1 MREKTLPP
9 PENISICKTSTYVEH
24 SQLLGFMNLNIRLI
38 TRTHLF
44 QYITVL
50 EADTLVTKEVENPD
64 FVVLRKFTEDGL
76 TMVKPGTI
84 Y

>member
-1 MREKTLPP
+1 
-9 PENISICKTSTYVEH
+9 
-24 SQLLGFMNLNIRLI
+24 MNLNIRLI